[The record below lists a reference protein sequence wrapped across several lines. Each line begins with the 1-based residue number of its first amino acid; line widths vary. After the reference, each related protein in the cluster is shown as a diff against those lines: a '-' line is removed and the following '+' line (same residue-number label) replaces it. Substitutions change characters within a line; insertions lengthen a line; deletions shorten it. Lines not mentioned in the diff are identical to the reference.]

1 MADSTILLKLTGREV
16 PATLPPLLRPTT
28 RSSEQAEADDPFL
41 PSSYLV
47 ATGSF
52 DVSARA
58 RGAPDDVTE
67 KQRDAKADEIIVL
80 ELSDAAR

>member
-58 RGAPDDVTE
+58 RDGE
-67 KQRDAKADEIIVL
+67 VL
-80 ELSDAAR
+80 DRLT